1 MYNPKYNK
9 SDQEYKKKKY
19 DQINLKLP
27 KGYNQE
33 LKAVAAYYG
42 MSSAEF
48 VRSAIAEYAARRGYP
63 ATDLLRQYEL

>member
-9 SDQEYKKKKY
+9 SDQEYKKRKY

-33 LKAVAAYYG
+33 LKAAAAYYG

-48 VRSAIAEYAARRGYP
+48 VRSAIAEYVARHGYP
-63 ATDLLRQYEL
+63 VTDLLRQYEL